1 MDPVQLT
8 LKNSL
13 KSLDFLGS
21 YLHYITS
28 TIEDEQVLEKLY
40 QEFDS
45 SGSGKVSYEDFK
57 RINDLVSER
66 YTD

>member
-8 LKNSL
+8 LMNSL

-45 SGSGKVSYEDFK
+45 SGTGKVSYEDFK